1 MTTVVQRPTLV
12 RSSDRMIAG
21 VCSGLAD
28 HLGWPVK
35 FVRLGMILACFAGG
49 AGVAFYAW
57 LWTMVPTADENAK
70 RNARRPASPI
80 APAVSLPPTSVAS
93 GPSAAPTYDAGPAPT
108 AAGSPP
114 ASGSV
119 TGSRPVS
126 GSASNPGNGSVLGD
140 ASARPVA
147 EPAAFGSA
155 TTSWDWAGTRDRAG
169 TRTLAGSRDRA
180 ESGDGAANGTGSTVS
195 SWFTFR
201 KIEYGKEILLGA
213 ALLLVAAILIA
224 RQFGVDVPLGT
235 LIPAAAILGGAAIA
249 WMQLDETRRA
259 GLVDKTK
266 ADQAGGWT
274 RLAAGLALVVA
285 GVLVMVSGSGSWE
298 QTWLALLASV
308 AVLGGVALVLLPWGL
323 KFWKDLETE
332 RAGRVRETER
342 AEIAAHL
349 HDSVLQTLALIQ
361 RRAGSEQD
369 VIRLARAQER
379 ELRSW
384 LFSDPAKESGLL
396 ADRIKAVAAEVE
408 DSHGHAVEVVTVG
421 DTDMTDRHE
430 ALVQAAREAM
440 LNAARHGG
448 GTVSVYL
455 ESTAGSTEIFIK
467 DRGPG
472 FDPDAVPDDR
482 LGVKESI
489 IGRMKRHGGTAVINS
504 NSDGTEVRLALP
516 SIGPD
521 ASEQRNGEAKQ

>member
-80 APAVSLPPTSVAS
+80 APAVSLPPTFAAP
-93 GPSAAPTYDAGPAPT
+93 GPSAAPTYDAGPSPTVAGAP
-108 AAGSPP
+108 PV
-114 ASGSV
+114 SGSV
-119 TGSRPVS
+119 TGSSRVS
-126 GSASNPGNGSVLGD
+126 GNGSVLGH
-140 ASARPVA
+140 AGAGPVA

-155 TTSWDWAGTRDRAG
+155 ASSWDWAGSRGEAG
-169 TRTLAGSRDRA
+169 NGS
-180 ESGDGAANGTGSTVS
+180 GSTLS

-201 KIEYGKEILLGA
+201 KIQYGKEILLGA

-467 DRGPG
+467 DRGTG

-504 NSDGTEVRLALP
+504 SRDGTEVRLALP
-516 SIGPD
+516 SISPD
-521 ASEQRNGEAKQ
+521 ASEQRNGEQRNGDLRNAEHRNGETKQ

>member
-1 MTTVVQRPTLV
+1 MRTAVERPPLV

-35 FVRLGMILACFAGG
+35 FVRLGMVLASFAGG

-80 APAVSLPPTSVAS
+80 APAVSLPPVAPGS
-93 GPSAAPTYDAGPAPT
+93 IDTARVPRAYDAG
-108 AAGSPP
+108 AA
-114 ASGSV
+114 
-119 TGSRPVS
+119 
-126 GSASNPGNGSVLGD
+126 
-140 ASARPVA
+140 
-147 EPAAFGSA
+147 PAAFSGPAVAGAPGGGSA
-155 TTSWDWAGTRDRAG
+155 ATGATGPAATAPDAGANPPGGWWDGSA
-169 TRTLAGSRDRA
+169 LA
-180 ESGDGAANGTGSTVS
+180 
-195 SWFTFR
+195 SWFSFR
-201 KIEYGKEILLGA
+201 KIQYGKEILLGA

-266 ADQAGGWT
+266 ADQAGGWV

-369 VIRLARAQER
+369 VVRLARAQER
-379 ELRSW
+379 ELRTW
-384 LFSDPAKESGLL
+384 LFSDPAKETGLL
-396 ADRIKAVAAEVE
+396 AERIKAIAAEVE
-408 DSHGHAVEVVTVG
+408 DSHGNAVEVVTVG
-421 DTDMTDRHE
+421 DTEMTERHE

-455 ESTAGSTEIFIK
+455 ESTDGNTEIFIK

-472 FDPDAVPDDR
+472 FNLDAVPDDR

-504 NSDGTEVRLALP
+504 SSDGTEVRLALP
-516 SIGPD
+516 SAP
-521 ASEQRNGEAKQ
+521 SEANEQRKGEAFMSEARNSEVRNGEMKQ